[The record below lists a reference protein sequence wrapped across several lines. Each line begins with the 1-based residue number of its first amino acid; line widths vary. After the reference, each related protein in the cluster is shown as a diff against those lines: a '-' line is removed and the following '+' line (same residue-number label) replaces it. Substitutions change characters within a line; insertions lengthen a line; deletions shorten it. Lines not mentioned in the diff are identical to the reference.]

1 MARERRI
8 SGGAPPGA
16 VPPAMPPMAQMAAMA
31 QMGRGMPPMG
41 YGGVPQIGMP
51 PQAFMPRGPGVPY
64 PPQGGMPVRSC
75 GRAHPQGV
83 TPWGGG
89 PHPGP

>member
-31 QMGRGMPPMG
+31 QMGRGMPPTVS
-41 YGGVPQIGMP
+41 YTHLTLPTILRV
-51 PQAFMPRGPGVPY
+51 
-64 PPQGGMPVRSC
+64 
-75 GRAHPQGV
+75 
-83 TPWGGG
+83 
-89 PHPGP
+89 